1 MHAQSC
7 PTVTPRTVICQVPLS
22 MKFSRQEYW
31 SGLLF
36 SPPGGLPDP
45 GIKPISLAYSA
56 LAGRFFFTVPGKQ
69 YIYIYIYCFP
79 GTVKKNLPANAE
91 YARDMG
97 LIPGSGRPPGGENS
111 NPLQYSCLE
120 NFMDRGTWQITVRG
134 VTVGHD

>member
-7 PTVTPRTVICQVPLS
+7 PTVTPWTVTCQVPLS

-56 LAGRFFFTVPGKQ
+56 LAGRFFFTVPGRQ
-69 YIYIYIYCFP
+69 HIYIYIYTHTYIQVVFITCIPPGCFI
-79 GTVKKNLPANAE
+79 
-91 YARDMG
+91 YA
-97 LIPGSGRPPGGENS
+97 LIWAYICVYIYLIYCLSWLDVGSWWRKFQRPPS
-111 NPLQYSCLE
+111 
-120 NFMDRGTWQITVRG
+120 V
-134 VTVGHD
+134 